1 MGRALGVLIWLLTLG
16 TVVLF
21 FSGWWFPV
29 SITEH
34 APAIDR
40 QFMITMIVV
49 GIAFVLAQIGL
60 GYVVWR
66 FGANSKNQEDR
77 AIYSHGNNR
86 LEIIWTAVTALVFIG
101 LGVMG
106 QRVWAQLHFNEA
118 PAGSAQVEVVAQ
130 QFAWNIHYPGNDGKF
145 GRTDPALINE
155 SDLNFIGLDG
165 RDPSAKDDLTTTTLV
180 LPVNRPAEL
189 ILRSKDV
196 THSFWVPQLRF
207 KQDLVPGMSI
217 RVHFT
222 PTRTGQFQL
231 ACAELCGMNHF
242 SMKGTLVVLTEAQYR
257 ELMALPAADFQT
269 KMNDLKNLYEV
280 GVIYDDQ
287 GTKIGNSY

>member
-1 MGRALGVLIWLLTLG
+1 MGRALGVLIWLLTLAS
-16 TVVLF
+16 VVLF

-40 QFMITMIVV
+40 QFMLTMVVV
-49 GIAFVLAQIGL
+49 GIAFVLAQVGL

-66 FGANSKNQEDR
+66 FGANREKGDER
-77 AIYSHGNNR
+77 AVYTHGNNR
-86 LEIIWTAVTALVFIG
+86 LEMIWTVVTAVVFIS

-106 QRVWAQLHFNEA
+106 QRVWAQLHFSDA
-118 PAGSAQVEVVAQ
+118 PAGSYQVEVVAQ
-130 QFAWNIHYPGNDGKF
+130 QFAWNMHYAGKDGKF
-145 GRTDPALINE
+145 GRTDPALIKEDEN
-155 SDLNFIGLDG
+155 NFIGLDEK
-165 RDPSAKDDLTTTTLV
+165 DPNAKDDLTTTTLAI
-180 LPVNRPAEL
+180 PVNRPVEL

-207 KQDLVPGMSI
+207 KQDLVPGMAI

-242 SMKGTLVVLTEAQYR
+242 SMKGTLLVLTEEQHRALV
-257 ELMALPAADFQT
+257 ELPQADFQT
-269 KMNDLKNLYEV
+269 KVNELKTAYEL
-280 GVIYDDQ
+280 GVIYDDK

>member
-1 MGRALGVLIWLLTLG
+1 MGRALGVLIWILTLAS
-16 TVVLF
+16 VVLF

-40 QFMITMIVV
+40 QFLITMIVV
-49 GIAFVLAQIGL
+49 GIAFVLAQVGL

-66 FGANSKNQEDR
+66 FGADSQKRDER
-77 AIYSHGNNR
+77 AIYTHGNNR
-86 LEIIWTAVTALVFIG
+86 LEMIWTAITAVVFIS
-101 LGVMG
+101 LGIMG
-106 QRVWAQLHFNEA
+106 QRVWAQLHFSEA
-118 PAGSAQVEVVAQ
+118 PAGAYQVEVVAQ
-130 QFAWNIHYPGNDGKF
+130 QFAWNMHYAGKDGKL
-145 GRTDPALINE
+145 GRTDPALIREDEQNY
-155 SDLNFIGLDG
+155 IGLDD
-165 RDPSAKDDLTTTTLV
+165 RDPGARDDLTTTTLAI
-180 LPVNRPAEL
+180 PVNRPVEL

-207 KQDLVPGMSI
+207 KQDLVPGMAI

-222 PTRTGQFQL
+222 PNRTGQFQL

-242 SMKGTLVVLTEAQYR
+242 SMKGTLLVLTEEQHR
-257 ELMALPAADFQT
+257 DLMSLPQSDFQS
-269 KMNDLKNLYEV
+269 KIAELAKAYEV
-280 GVIYDDQ
+280 GVVYDDK